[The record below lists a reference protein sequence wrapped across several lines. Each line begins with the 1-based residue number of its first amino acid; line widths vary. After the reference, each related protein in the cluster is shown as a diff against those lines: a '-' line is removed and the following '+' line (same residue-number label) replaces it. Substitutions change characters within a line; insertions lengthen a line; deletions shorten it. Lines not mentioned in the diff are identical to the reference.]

1 MTDIRSAFV
10 NHHSSRAQV
19 TAVATVLAFALMGA
33 SALSFD
39 DAAAASKRPAG
50 SVKLTGSL
58 QKSVGKVRCGKI
70 RGAWLPGTKLAGS
83 YFVAH
88 GQQYKNFNSSATK
101 AKKAAKK
108 AKGNKAKRYRKLASS
123 YLKSAKTYSSK
134 AKTQLSACKQTPTPT
149 TAKASFSF
157 KYNIDK
163 SVPKD
168 YAIKFRDTMKNL
180 DDVIPIDPKIGENPK
195 ISRESGNPLM
205 NIYVARQGANAW
217 PDTVTRQGDN
227 CICGNGREIWMNLTL
242 YNDDIESNNV
252 SFLDV
257 LTAHEYLHVYQMSLS
272 KDVLRPKWLSEGTAT
287 LFSDLYENQ
296 YYGQWGLEWKI
307 QNDSSKFIFTNPK
320 LFEKYESS
328 GEDSTGKT
336 MDDNYGS
343 SVFMVL
349 ALVKE
354 LQKQAIT
361 EQRAFEMVFKDFW
374 AKNAQLPQFLEL
386 DGGNERNTVDW
397 QKTFKSLFKI
407 EVETFYARLRSEYS
421 LADYKADY
429 KKVLPSKS
437 LKIQDIFVSK

>member
-1 MTDIRSAFV
+1 MKSRLIGLLAILALSISATAMPVSAAVKVGAKCKVVDQTKIKKQKEFICISKGKKLDWSKGKTV
-10 NHHSSRAQV
+10 KRVVPQV
-19 TAVATVLAFALMGA
+19 TPT
-33 SALSFD
+33 
-39 DAAAASKRPAG
+39 P
-50 SVKLTGSL
+50 T
-58 QKSVGKVRCGKI
+58 
-70 RGAWLPGTKLAGS
+70 P
-83 YFVAH
+83 
-88 GQQYKNFNSSATK
+88 
-101 AKKAAKK
+101 
-108 AKGNKAKRYRKLASS
+108 
-123 YLKSAKTYSSK
+123 
-134 AKTQLSACKQTPTPT
+134 TPTPT
-149 TAKASFSF
+149 TVKTSFSF

-205 NIYVARQGANAW
+205 NIYVAREGANAW
-217 PDTVTRQGDN
+217 PNTVTRHGDN
-227 CICGNGREIWMNLTL
+227 CICGNGRETWMNLTL
-242 YNDDIESNNV
+242 YNYDIESNNV

-257 LTAHEYLHVYQMSLS
+257 LTAHEYFHVYQMSLS
-272 KDVLRPKWLSEGTAT
+272 KDVLRPKWLTEGTAT

-307 QNDSSKFIFTNPK
+307 QNDSSKFVFTDPK
-320 LFEKYESS
+320 LFEKFESS
-328 GEDSTGKT
+328 EEDSTGKA
-336 MDDNYGS
+336 MDSNYGS

-354 LQKQAIT
+354 LQKQGIS

-397 QKTFKSLFKI
+397 QKTFKSLFKM
-407 EVETFYARLRSEYS
+407 EVETVYARLRSEYS

-437 LKIQDIFVSK
+437 LKIQDIFVSN

>member
-1 MTDIRSAFV
+1 MKSRLIGLLAILAYSISATAMPVSAAVKVGAKCKVVDQTKIKKQKEFICISKGKKLV
-10 NHHSSRAQV
+10 WSKGKTVKRVVPQV
-19 TAVATVLAFALMGA
+19 TPT
-33 SALSFD
+33 
-39 DAAAASKRPAG
+39 P
-50 SVKLTGSL
+50 
-58 QKSVGKVRCGKI
+58 
-70 RGAWLPGTKLAGS
+70 
-83 YFVAH
+83 
-88 GQQYKNFNSSATK
+88 
-101 AKKAAKK
+101 
-108 AKGNKAKRYRKLASS
+108 
-123 YLKSAKTYSSK
+123 
-134 AKTQLSACKQTPTPT
+134 TPTPT
-149 TAKASFSF
+149 TVKTSFSF

-217 PDTVTRQGDN
+217 PNTVTRHGDN
-227 CICGNGREIWMNLTL
+227 CICGNGRETWMNLTL
-242 YNDDIESNNV
+242 YNYDIESNNV

-361 EQRAFEMVFKDFW
+361 EQRSFEMVFKDFW

-397 QKTFKSLFKI
+397 QKTFKSLFKM

>member
-1 MTDIRSAFV
+1 MK
-10 NHHSSRAQV
+10 SRPIGVLTILALCLSV
-19 TAVATVLAFALMGA
+19 TAIPA
-33 SALSFD
+33 SA
-39 DAAAASKRPAG
+39 AVKAG
-50 SVKLTGSL
+50 AKCKV
-58 QKSVGKVRCGKI
+58 VGQI
-70 RGAWLPGTKLAGS
+70 
-83 YFVAH
+83 
-88 GQQYKNFNSSATK
+88 K
-101 AKKAAKK
+101 AKKSKEFTCI
-108 AKGNKAKRYRKLASS
+108 AKGKKLVWS
-123 YLKSAKTYSSK
+123 KGKTTK
-134 AKTQLSACKQTPTPT
+134 KIVPQVTPTPT

-217 PDTVTRQGDN
+217 PNTVTRHGDN
-227 CICGNGREIWMNLTL
+227 CICGNGRETWMNLTL
-242 YNDDIESNNV
+242 YNYDIESNNV

-257 LTAHEYLHVYQMSLS
+257 LTAHEIMHVYQMSLS

-296 YYGQWGLEWKI
+296 YYGQWGLERKI

-320 LFEKYESS
+320 LFEKFESS
-328 GEDSTGKT
+328 EEDSTGKAI
-336 MDDNYGS
+336 DSNYGS

-386 DGGNERNTVDW
+386 DGGNRRNTVDW
-397 QKTFKSLFKI
+397 QKTFKSLFKM

>member
-1 MTDIRSAFV
+1 MKSRLIGLLAILALSISATAMPVSAAVKVGAKCKVVDQTKIKKQKEFICISKGKKLV
-10 NHHSSRAQV
+10 WSKGKTVKRVVPQV
-19 TAVATVLAFALMGA
+19 TPT
-33 SALSFD
+33 
-39 DAAAASKRPAG
+39 P
-50 SVKLTGSL
+50 T
-58 QKSVGKVRCGKI
+58 
-70 RGAWLPGTKLAGS
+70 P
-83 YFVAH
+83 
-88 GQQYKNFNSSATK
+88 
-101 AKKAAKK
+101 
-108 AKGNKAKRYRKLASS
+108 
-123 YLKSAKTYSSK
+123 
-134 AKTQLSACKQTPTPT
+134 TPTPT
-149 TAKASFSF
+149 TVKTSFSF

-217 PDTVTRQGDN
+217 PNTVTRHGDN
-227 CICGNGREIWMNLTL
+227 CICGNGRETWMNLTL
-242 YNDDIESNNV
+242 YNYDIESNNV

-257 LTAHEYLHVYQMSLS
+257 LTAHEYFHVYQMSLS
-272 KDVLRPKWLSEGTAT
+272 KDVLRPKWLTEGTAT

-320 LFEKYESS
+320 LFEKFESS
-328 GEDSTGKT
+328 EEDSTGKAI
-336 MDDNYGS
+336 DSNYGS

-354 LQKQAIT
+354 LQKQGIT

-397 QKTFKSLFKI
+397 QKTFKSLFKM

-437 LKIQDIFVSK
+437 LKIQDIFVSN

>member
-1 MTDIRSAFV
+1 MKSRLIGLLAILAYSISATAMPVSAAVKVGAKCKVVDQTKIKKQKEFICISKGKKLV
-10 NHHSSRAQV
+10 WSKGKTVKRVVPQV
-19 TAVATVLAFALMGA
+19 TPT
-33 SALSFD
+33 
-39 DAAAASKRPAG
+39 P
-50 SVKLTGSL
+50 T
-58 QKSVGKVRCGKI
+58 
-70 RGAWLPGTKLAGS
+70 P
-83 YFVAH
+83 
-88 GQQYKNFNSSATK
+88 
-101 AKKAAKK
+101 
-108 AKGNKAKRYRKLASS
+108 
-123 YLKSAKTYSSK
+123 
-134 AKTQLSACKQTPTPT
+134 TPTPT
-149 TAKASFSF
+149 TVKTSFSF

-217 PDTVTRQGDN
+217 PNTVTRHGDN
-227 CICGNGREIWMNLTL
+227 CICGNGRETWMNLTL
-242 YNDDIESNNV
+242 YNYDIESNNV

-307 QNDSSKFIFTNPK
+307 QNDSSKFVFTNPK
-320 LFEKYESS
+320 LFEKFESS
-328 GEDSTGKT
+328 EEDSTGKA
-336 MDDNYGS
+336 MDSNYGS

-397 QKTFKSLFKI
+397 QKTFKSLFKM

-421 LADYKADY
+421 LADFKADY
-429 KKVLPSKS
+429 KKVLPSES

>member
-1 MTDIRSAFV
+1 MKRGVIGLSLLLTISLIPAYSA
-10 NHHSSRAQV
+10 
-19 TAVATVLAFALMGA
+19 TPP
-33 SALSFD
+33 
-39 DAAAASKRPAG
+39 KAG
-50 SVKLTGSL
+50 SSCSKQGITKVYKGKTFKCIKSKNKKNKLVWSKGKLVK
-58 QKSVGKVRCGKI
+58 Q
-70 RGAWLPGTKLAGS
+70 AAPLPTP
-83 YFVAH
+83 
-88 GQQYKNFNSSATK
+88 TP
-101 AKKAAKK
+101 
-108 AKGNKAKRYRKLASS
+108 
-123 YLKSAKTYSSK
+123 
-134 AKTQLSACKQTPTPT
+134 TPTPT

-217 PDTVTRQGDN
+217 PNTVTRHGDN
-227 CICGNGREIWMNLTL
+227 CICGNGRETWMNLTL
-242 YNDDIESNNV
+242 YNYDIESNNV

-272 KDVLRPKWLSEGTAT
+272 KDVLRPKWLTEGTAT

-328 GEDSTGKT
+328 GEDSTGKA
-336 MDDNYGS
+336 MDSNYGS

-361 EQRAFEMVFKDFW
+361 EQRSFEMVFKDFW

-397 QKTFKSLFKI
+397 QKTFKSLFKM

-421 LADYKADY
+421 LADFKADY
-429 KKVLPSKS
+429 KKVLPSES

>member
-1 MTDIRSAFV
+1 MKSRLIGLLAILALSISATAMPVSAAVKVGAKCKVVDQTKIKKQKEFICISKGKKLV
-10 NHHSSRAQV
+10 WSKGKTVKRVVPQV
-19 TAVATVLAFALMGA
+19 TPT
-33 SALSFD
+33 
-39 DAAAASKRPAG
+39 P
-50 SVKLTGSL
+50 T
-58 QKSVGKVRCGKI
+58 
-70 RGAWLPGTKLAGS
+70 P
-83 YFVAH
+83 
-88 GQQYKNFNSSATK
+88 
-101 AKKAAKK
+101 
-108 AKGNKAKRYRKLASS
+108 
-123 YLKSAKTYSSK
+123 
-134 AKTQLSACKQTPTPT
+134 TPTPT
-149 TAKASFSF
+149 TVKTSFSF

-217 PDTVTRQGDN
+217 PNTVTRHGDN
-227 CICGNGREIWMNLTL
+227 CICGNGRETWMNLTL
-242 YNDDIESNNV
+242 YNYDIESNNV

-328 GEDSTGKT
+328 EEDSTGKAI
-336 MDDNYGS
+336 DSNYGS

-354 LQKQAIT
+354 LQKQGIS

-397 QKTFKSLFKI
+397 QKTFKSLFKM

-437 LKIQDIFVSK
+437 LKIQDIFVSN

>member
-1 MTDIRSAFV
+1 MKSRLIGLLAILALSISATAMPVSAAVKVGAKCKVVDQTKIKKQKEFICISKGKKLV
-10 NHHSSRAQV
+10 WSKGKTVKRVVPQV
-19 TAVATVLAFALMGA
+19 TPT
-33 SALSFD
+33 
-39 DAAAASKRPAG
+39 P
-50 SVKLTGSL
+50 T
-58 QKSVGKVRCGKI
+58 
-70 RGAWLPGTKLAGS
+70 P
-83 YFVAH
+83 
-88 GQQYKNFNSSATK
+88 
-101 AKKAAKK
+101 
-108 AKGNKAKRYRKLASS
+108 
-123 YLKSAKTYSSK
+123 
-134 AKTQLSACKQTPTPT
+134 TPTPT
-149 TAKASFSF
+149 TVKTSFSF

-205 NIYVARQGANAW
+205 NIYVAREGANAW
-217 PDTVTRQGDN
+217 PNTVTRHGDN
-227 CICGNGREIWMNLTL
+227 CICGNGRETWMNLTL
-242 YNDDIESNNV
+242 YNYDIESNNV

-320 LFEKYESS
+320 LFEKFESS
-328 GEDSTGKT
+328 EEDSTGKAI
-336 MDDNYGS
+336 DSNYGS

-354 LQKQAIT
+354 LQKQGIS

-397 QKTFKSLFKI
+397 QKTFKSLFKM